1 MVIII
6 LLRCAKNCHCAGVCA
21 SKAHTAAFQLPAV
34 CETHEARIHSWAADI
49 DRRLAYGIVK
59 LPVIKTHRVKAIRG
73 VTTAAQN

>member
-1 MVIII
+1 MRKIAIALVCV
-6 LLRCAKNCHCAGVCA
+6 RAKR
-21 SKAHTAAFQLPAV
+21 TAAFQLPAV
-34 CETHEARIHSWAADI
+34 CEIEARIHSWAADI